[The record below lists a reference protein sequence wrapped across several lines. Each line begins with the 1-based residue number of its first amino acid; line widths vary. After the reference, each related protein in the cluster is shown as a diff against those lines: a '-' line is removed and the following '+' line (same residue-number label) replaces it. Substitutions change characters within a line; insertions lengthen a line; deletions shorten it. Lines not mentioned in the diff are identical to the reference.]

1 MTEPIKQIVQVVKR
15 FGLCGG
21 MEEYVFQLSYELKS
35 AGVNI
40 VVLCEEKVS
49 CHKDNVLEVI
59 ELGSSWRK
67 PRWLSHLIFSNKV
80 KNWINK
86 NPFQGRIIHSHE
98 RISCHHIT
106 TIHSTLFNFPPR
118 GFPSFRKFMNEWLER
133 REITSD
139 SVKVAVPVSHVIKDQ
154 IRLKYSMLGEENH
167 KPIVPGVDSKLAIDF
182 SKVERKVKTMGF
194 FGQEWKRKGLEK
206 VLSIWRELRNSGS
219 EIKLVLAGFDE
230 NEEVGI
236 FENEKREI
244 QFLGWISDKLKFY
257 SKIDIL
263 VHPAKKEAFGMV
275 ITEALF
281 LKIPVV
287 CSTQCG
293 ASMFNKEGAITA
305 LNESA
310 PISEWVKEVQHLLDN
325 KEANFPP
332 IPDWRTNAA
341 QYIKLYES
349 FISLN

>member
-21 MEEYVFQLSYELKS
+21 MEEYVFQLSKELKS
-35 AGVNI
+35 AGLNI
-40 VVLCEEKVS
+40 VVLCEQKVS
-49 CHKDNVLEVI
+49 CHKDNMLEVI
-59 ELGSSWRK
+59 ELGSSLRK
-67 PRWLSHLIFSNKV
+67 PRWLSHLIFSKKV
-80 KNWINK
+80 KDWINK
-86 NPFQGRIIHSHE
+86 NPLQGRIIHSHE

-106 TIHSTLFNFPPR
+106 TIHSTLFNYPPR

-154 IRLKYSMLGEENH
+154 IRSKYPTLGEKNH

-182 SKVERKVKTMGF
+182 SKVGRRVKTMGF
-194 FGQEWKRKGLEK
+194 LGQEWKRKGLAK

-219 EIKLVLAGFDE
+219 EINLVLAGFDE
-230 NEEVGI
+230 NEAVGI
-236 FENEKREI
+236 FENEKSEI
-244 QFLGWISDKLKFY
+244 QLLGWISDKLKFY

-310 PISEWVKEVQHLLDN
+310 PISEWVKEVQYLLDN
-325 KEANFPP
+325 KEANFPQ
-332 IPDWRTNAA
+332 IADWRTIAA
-341 QYIKLYES
+341 QYIKLYEN